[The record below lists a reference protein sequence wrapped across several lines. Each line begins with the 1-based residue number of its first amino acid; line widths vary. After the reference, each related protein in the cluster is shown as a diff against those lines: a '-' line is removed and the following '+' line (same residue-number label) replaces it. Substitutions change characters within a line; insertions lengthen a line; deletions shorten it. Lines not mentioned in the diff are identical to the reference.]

1 MEFQDKVVIITG
13 GASGIGRASALAF
26 AREGAQVL
34 IADIDAE
41 ATTMLVEGIRSWGG
55 HAQGIVGD
63 VTREADAARIANET
77 VGNLGG
83 IDVLI
88 NNAGMQTHG
97 TVESTT
103 MEAWNATLALN
114 LTSVYLMSHFVVPEM
129 RRRGG
134 GAIVNIASIQGLAC
148 EPNVAAYAASKGG
161 VIALTRTM
169 AMDYANENIRVNSVC
184 PGWVDTPLLHA
195 SAQASGQHADV
206 VLQQRSSMKPMGRF
220 GTPEEIAQVV
230 LFLAGPRAS
239 FVTGAAYTVD
249 GGLSARL

>member
-13 GASGIGRASALAF
+13 SASGIGRASALAF

-41 ATTMLVEGIRSWGG
+41 ATARLVEGIRSWGG
-55 HAQGIVGD
+55 TAQGIIGD

-77 VGNLGG
+77 VSSFGG

-88 NNAGMQTHG
+88 NNVGIQTHG

-103 MEAWNATLALN
+103 LEAWNTTLAVN

-134 GAIVNIASIQGLAC
+134 GAIVNMASIQGLAC

-169 AMDYANENIRVNSVC
+169 ALDYANENIRVNSVC

-195 SAQASGQHADV
+195 SAQASGQQADT

-220 GTPEEIAQVV
+220 GSPEEIAQVV
-230 LFLAGPRAS
+230 LFLASPRAS

>member
-26 AREGAQVL
+26 AREGARVL

-41 ATTMLVEGIRSWGG
+41 ATDTLVEGIRSWGG
-55 HAQGIVGD
+55 IAQGISGD
-63 VTREADAARIANET
+63 VTREADAARITNET
-77 VGNLGG
+77 VSSFGG

-88 NNAGMQTHG
+88 NNVGVQTHG

-103 MEAWNATLALN
+103 LEAWNATLAVN

-134 GAIVNIASIQGLAC
+134 GAIVNMASIQGLAC

-169 AMDYANENIRVNSVC
+169 ALDYANENIRVNSVC

-195 SAQASGQHADV
+195 SAHASGQPADV

-220 GTPEEIAQVV
+220 GSPDEIAQVV
-230 LFLAGPRAS
+230 LFLAGPRSS